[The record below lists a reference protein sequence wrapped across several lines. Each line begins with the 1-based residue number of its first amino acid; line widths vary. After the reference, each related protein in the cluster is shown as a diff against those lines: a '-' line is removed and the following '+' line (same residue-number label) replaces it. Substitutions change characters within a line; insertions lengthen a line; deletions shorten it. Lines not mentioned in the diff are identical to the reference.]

1 MQKFVTA
8 EITAALL
15 AHLST
20 TPKPMKYVLSLMHR
34 QVVKL
39 KAEGLYF
46 NVSTLI
52 LFQRLLRELP
62 KEKDL
67 VKFIHF
73 VLRQFFKGLE
83 TYDMLLVEAFFP
95 RTRGDWKKFSS
106 WEDQKKE
113 KRQRKEKIAVEKELH
128 VKDGYS
134 WKEQMGIALKAL
146 QGKDSEPAEWVKEV
160 SHNAYGRVLH

>member
-1 MQKFVTA
+1 
-8 EITAALL
+8 
-15 AHLST
+15 
-20 TPKPMKYVLSLMHR
+20 MHR

-52 LFQRLLRELP
+52 LFQRLLKELP

-73 VLRQFFKGLE
+73 VLRQFFKAVE
-83 TYDMLLVEAFFP
+83 EYDFLAVEAFFP

-106 WEDQKKE
+106 WEPPKKE
-113 KRQRKEKIAVEKELH
+113 KRARKEKVSVEKELH

-134 WKEQMGIALKAL
+134 WKEKVGIALKAL
-146 QGKDSEPAEWVKEV
+146 SEKDKELAEWVKHV
-160 SHNAYGRVLH
+160 SESTALSLVSDAPLAFDRSAGLHWYCHGERLHCTDSG